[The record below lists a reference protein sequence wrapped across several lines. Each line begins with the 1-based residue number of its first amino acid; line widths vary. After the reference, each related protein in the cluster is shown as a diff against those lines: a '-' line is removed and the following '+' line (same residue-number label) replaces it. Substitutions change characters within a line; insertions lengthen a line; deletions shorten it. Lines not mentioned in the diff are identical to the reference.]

1 LLLFSLSQ
9 DWPPLSALSPP
20 PGKNIKPAMSSPRS
34 FLARASVLTMV
45 VLRTCH
51 GFYVPG
57 VRPYEFAPG
66 EEVPMKV
73 NALTSIHTQVRM
85 RLALCEALTL
95 LGVTL
100 YGLFICLPSHHDR
113 FPCSCALNLI
123 TTAKPIIT
131 RSPKIITVSPFAA
144 PPADLKWP
152 PKIWANS

>member
-1 LLLFSLSQ
+1 
-9 DWPPLSALSPP
+9 
-20 PGKNIKPAMSSPRS
+20 
-34 FLARASVLTMV
+34 
-45 VLRTCH
+45 
-51 GFYVPG
+51 
-57 VRPYEFAPG
+57 
-66 EEVPMKV
+66 MKV

-100 YGLFICLPSHHDR
+100 YGLFICLPSHHDC

-123 TTAKPIIT
+123 ATAKPIIT